1 MSNLTYKNRCTCL
14 SMKVTALHI
23 ITNNLSAQP
32 GNAHPD
38 SRCLCV
44 SVCVLYTGKHIS
56 YMLATLTA
64 VVDSLHQMSLLLE
77 EDFKIHSNERLKL
90 MFWQV
95 SIKNSRPSVS
105 TESFCRASCAT

>member
-1 MSNLTYKNRCTCL
+1 
-14 SMKVTALHI
+14 MKVTALHI
-23 ITNNLSAQP
+23 ITTNLSAQP

-38 SRCLCV
+38 SKC
-44 SVCVLYTGKHIS
+44 VCVCVFYTGKHIS

-77 EDFKIHSNERLKL
+77 EDFKIHSNERLKV

>member
-38 SRCLCV
+38 SRGLCV
-44 SVCVLYTGKHIS
+44 CVCVC
-56 YMLATLTA
+56 
-64 VVDSLHQMSLLLE
+64 SLHQQTHQLYARYLS
-77 EDFKIHSNERLKL
+77 
-90 MFWQV
+90 
-95 SIKNSRPSVS
+95 
-105 TESFCRASCAT
+105 SCC